1 MDPDWS
7 SVGWTTI
14 WPIGAFP
21 TKYVLERSP
30 MIDSNADS
38 AHCKIKKVNRE
49 KIQKKKRKAICQRSP
64 CAWCPQIHKLSQE
77 NATQAFH

>member
-7 SVGWTTI
+7 SVGCTTI

-38 AHCKIKKVNRE
+38 AHWKIKK
-49 KIQKKKRKAICQRSP
+49 S
-64 CAWCPQIHKLSQE
+64 
-77 NATQAFH
+77 